1 MKQGISLFKLQET
14 AITAMNKWAHQFV
27 KDRSKHER
35 DGAEA
40 VKILLSARPPTVSDL
55 KQALKWKMGN
65 DAYRTEIET
74 AKSEKKAVLLELWRR
89 IETSPC
95 QDVKKFDA
103 IITSN
108 PSFENTLQNISIP
121 TKIYEQI
128 PPIKELCVIL
138 KRIIGE
144 SKLKELI

>member
-1 MKQGISLFKLQET
+1 MVE
-14 AITAMNKWAHQFV
+14 
-27 KDRSKHER
+27 E
-35 DGAEA
+35 
-40 VKILLSARPPTVSDL
+40 ILLSTRPPTVSDL

-103 IITSN
+103 IIISN
-108 PSFENTLQNISIP
+108 PSCKNILQNIIIL
-121 TKIYEQI
+121 TKTYRQI

-138 KRIIGE
+138 K
-144 SKLKELI
+144 